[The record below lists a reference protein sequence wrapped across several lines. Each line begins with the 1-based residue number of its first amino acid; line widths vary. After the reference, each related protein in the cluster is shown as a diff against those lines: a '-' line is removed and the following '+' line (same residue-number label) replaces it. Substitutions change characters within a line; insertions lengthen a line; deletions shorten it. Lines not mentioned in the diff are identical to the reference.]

1 MAQVARASGE
11 AAGGSTRLKR
21 LSVQFRGM
29 GFPEQEI
36 TVTGD
41 VKEERDGVVV
51 IAAEAEQAGNKIIK
65 NVEAELSPQ

>member
-1 MAQVARASGE
+1 
-11 AAGGSTRLKR
+11 
-21 LSVQFRGM
+21 M

-36 TVTGD
+36 TVTGS

-51 IAAEAEQAGNKIIK
+51 IAAEAEQAGNKIIR